1 MTNFSPLKL
10 KTFTWRVVAL
20 QLTLQQNDEQED
32 CPSNMAHLPHC
43 NHEFWKA
50 VQETEWSVQFYRW
63 TLVDTSACDLRGTQ
77 DLLMMLHV
85 TEQQP
90 VKKIYKKY
98 RLHWLEFKSKLLESI
113 WLQACAMQS
122 NAKGLLLT
130 SLGSAM
136 LFQHLNLFCMD
147 GLYWQLYVVS

>member
-63 TLVDTSACDLRGTQ
+63 TLVETSACDLRGTQ

-90 VKKIYKKY
+90 VKKYTKNTGYID
-98 RLHWLEFKSKLLESI
+98 
-113 WLQACAMQS
+113 
-122 NAKGLLLT
+122 
-130 SLGSAM
+130 
-136 LFQHLNLFCMD
+136 LNLNQSCLNPFDYKPVPCN
-147 GLYWQLYVVS
+147 QLRRDYCWPV